1 MCVFR
6 FHVFVLMSER
16 KKTMILSILVIIA
29 VTFILYVR
37 GGYEH
42 NFIDTLR

>member
-1 MCVFR
+1 MQ
-6 FHVFVLMSER
+6 ER
-16 KKTMILSILVIIA
+16 TKTIILSLLVIIA
-29 VTFILYVR
+29 VIFILYVR